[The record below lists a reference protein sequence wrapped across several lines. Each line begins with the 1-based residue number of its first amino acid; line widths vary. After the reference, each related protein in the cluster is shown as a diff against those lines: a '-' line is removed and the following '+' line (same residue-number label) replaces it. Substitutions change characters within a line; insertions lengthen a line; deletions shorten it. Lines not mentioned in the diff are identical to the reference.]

1 MKKLVT
7 LISTKGKTKEEI
19 KAEIKKQLSEKK
31 VINQPKRIF
40 NK

>member
-19 KAEIKKQLSEKK
+19 KAEIKKQLAEKK
-31 VINQPKRIF
+31 PF
-40 NK
+40 NKGKSLFNK